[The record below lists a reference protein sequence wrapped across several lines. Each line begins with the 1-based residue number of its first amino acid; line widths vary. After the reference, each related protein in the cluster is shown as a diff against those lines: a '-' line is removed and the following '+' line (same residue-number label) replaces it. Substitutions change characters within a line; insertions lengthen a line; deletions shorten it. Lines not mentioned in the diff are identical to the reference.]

1 MKDLFTEIWES
12 IRRNKLRTCLTG
24 LAVSWGLFMLIVLLG
39 AGKGV
44 VNAFNSQS
52 SDYASNTMQVGA
64 SWTSKPYAG
73 YKAGR
78 RIRMEE
84 RDIEFTYS
92 DAFADHID
100 DVIATV
106 GTNVRLSYGKKYVR
120 SAYLEGNY
128 PSRAEVDRLE
138 LLGGR
143 FINKLDIDRN
153 RKVAVLPRNV
163 AEYLTGEGEA
173 LTLIGKRIKV
183 QELSFIVVG
192 IIKSNEMSNS
202 NLFYAPYTTVK
213 AIYARGNRIDDLT
226 FTFHGLETEEENE
239 AFEKDYLAGINLLHN
254 AAPDDKQAHWIWNR
268 FTENMQMEKAMRII
282 TIALWILG
290 MFTLLG
296 GIVGVSNIMLITV
309 KERTHEFGIRKALGA
324 RPSDITRLIVAESV
338 AITSVF
344 GYIGMCLGMFTCDL
358 LDKTLGGK
366 SMEVMGASISMLENP
381 SVGLDVALEATL
393 LLIVAGTI
401 AGLFPARK
409 AARVKPIEALR
420 AE

>member
-44 VNAFNSQS
+44 VNAFKSQAQIF
-52 SDYASNTMQVGA
+52 ASNTMQVG
-64 SWTSKPYAG
+64 SGRTSKPYAG

-78 RIRMEE
+78 YIRMEE
-84 RDIEFTYS
+84 KDVDYTLSE
-92 DAFADHID
+92 AFSDHID
-100 DVIATV
+100 AVTATV
-106 GTNVRLSYGKKYVR
+106 GTSVRLSYGKEYVR

-128 PSRAEVDRLE
+128 PSRMEIDKLE

-143 FINKLDIDRN
+143 FINQYDIDLR
-153 RKVAVLPRNV
+153 RKVLVIPSNI
-163 AEYLTGEGEA
+163 AENLTGEGRA
-173 LTLIGKRIKV
+173 VTLIGKRIRI
-183 QELSFIVVG
+183 QNLTFTVVG
-192 IIKSNEMSNS
+192 ITKADMLNSSNII
-202 NLFYAPYTTVK
+202 YAPYSTVK
-213 AIYARGNRIDDLT
+213 TIYARGKQIDDLT
-226 FTFHGLETEEENE
+226 FTFHGLLTEEENE
-239 AFEKDYLAGINLLHN
+239 AFEKEYLAGLNLLHD
-254 AAPDDKQAHWIWNR
+254 AAPDDTQAHWTWNR

-290 MFTLLG
+290 LFTLVG

-324 RPSDITRLIVAESV
+324 KPSDITKLIVSESV
-338 AITSVF
+338 VITAFF
-344 GYIGMCLGMFTCDL
+344 GYIGMCLGMFACDI

-366 SMEVMGASISMLENP
+366 ALEVYDMKISMLVNP
-381 SVGLDVALEATL
+381 SVGLDVAIEATL
-393 LLIVAGTI
+393 VLIIAGTI

-409 AARVKPIEALR
+409 AAKVKPIEALR